1 MQGKENSLKDL
12 DYLKVIGIL
21 LVVIGHCTSIY
32 TGGWVFKSPVSSPI
46 YGLIASYVYTFHV
59 PMLVF
64 VSGAVYYY
72 CRKNKEK
79 YKSLGGLA
87 VNKFKRL
94 IIPFLAIGL
103 FYSIPI
109 KYLIGN
115 IEKGTLINSIKN
127 FLLGLSTGHLWYLL
141 MLFDIFILFYLYEK
155 FIINKK
161 YSVSLNIIIFTLLYI
176 FSGIFTGLFL
186 INRAIQYSIFF
197 YLGYEFFRSKD
208 KVYSKIGSIKTSV
221 IIMLITLLI
230 IISLIL
236 ILVSKI
242 QINNAVLNRVFSLI
256 NVVIAV
262 IGITETFLFVY
273 LINNKMKKE
282 KLKDSIDK
290 FINYFS
296 KYSFNIYLLHE
307 PLIFIVLSYIAA
319 KIINSTIL
327 VLLCFIISIVIP
339 IALYKA
345 YELMK
350 SVAKLNENIFTS

>member
-1 MQGKENSLKDL
+1 MQGKENILKDL

-32 TGGWVFKSPVSSPI
+32 TGGWVYKSSVNAPI

-64 VSGAVYYY
+64 VSGGVYYY

-79 YKSLGGLA
+79 YKSLMGLV

-94 IIPFLAIGL
+94 IIPFLAVGL

-109 KYLIGN
+109 KYIIGN
-115 IEKGTLINSIKN
+115 IEKGTLLNSIKN

-161 YSVSLNIIIFTLLYI
+161 YSVSLNIIVFTLLYV
-176 FSGIFTGLFL
+176 FSGMFTSLFL

-208 KVYSKIGSIKTSV
+208 KIYSKIGSRKASV
-221 IIMLITLLI
+221 IIMLIPLLI
-230 IISLIL
+230 IISLAL

-242 QINNAVLNRVFSLI
+242 QINNTILNRVFSLI
-256 NVVIAV
+256 NVIIAL
-262 IGITETFLFVY
+262 IGISETFLVVY

-282 KLKDSIDK
+282 KLKDGIDK

-296 KYSFNIYLLHE
+296 KYSFNIYLFHE

-319 KIINSTIL
+319 KNINPTIL
-327 VLLCFIISIVIP
+327 VLLCFIVSIIIP
-339 IALYKA
+339 IILLKIYDMIKIIR
-345 YELMK
+345 K
-350 SVAKLNENIFTS
+350 SDEEIITR

>member
-1 MQGKENSLKDL
+1 M
-12 DYLKVIGIL
+12 
-21 LVVIGHCTSIY
+21 
-32 TGGWVFKSPVSSPI
+32 FKSPVSSPI

-221 IIMLITLLI
+221 IIMLI
-230 IISLIL
+230 SLIL

-242 QINNAVLNRVFSLI
+242 QINNAILNRVFSLI

-319 KIINSTIL
+319 KNINSTIL

-350 SVAKLNENIFTS
+350 SVTKLNENIFTS